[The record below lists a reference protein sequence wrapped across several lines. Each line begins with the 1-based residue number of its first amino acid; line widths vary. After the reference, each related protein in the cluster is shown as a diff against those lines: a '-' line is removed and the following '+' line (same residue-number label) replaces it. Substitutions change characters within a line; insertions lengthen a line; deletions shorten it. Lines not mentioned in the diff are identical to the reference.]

1 MKAVL
6 FDLDGVI
13 TDTAK
18 YHFEAWRAISK
29 TLDIE
34 VNEDLNERLKGVS
47 REESLNRILLS
58 ANKEDMYTKEE
69 KDKLCKA
76 KNDVYIELINSL
88 TPKDILPGIE
98 EFIKELK
105 ENNIKLGVASAS
117 KNAPRI
123 LEALGI
129 KDEFDCIVNPSLV
142 SRGKPSPDIFI
153 EGCRMLNV
161 DSKDCIGIEDSY
173 SGIKAINLANMI
185 SIGVGKRDILK
196 ECNYIVENTELLE
209 YKLLHKIWSEQE
221 TRKLG

>member
-98 EFIKELK
+98 AFIKELK
-105 ENNIKLGVASAS
+105 K
-117 KNAPRI
+117 K
-123 LEALGI
+123 
-129 KDEFDCIVNPSLV
+129 
-142 SRGKPSPDIFI
+142 
-153 EGCRMLNV
+153 
-161 DSKDCIGIEDSY
+161 
-173 SGIKAINLANMI
+173 
-185 SIGVGKRDILK
+185 
-196 ECNYIVENTELLE
+196 
-209 YKLLHKIWSEQE
+209 
-221 TRKLG
+221 

>member
-98 EFIKELK
+98 AFIKELK
-105 ENNIKLGVASAS
+105 KNNIKLGIASAS

-161 DSKDCIGIEDSY
+161 DSKD
-173 SGIKAINLANMI
+173 
-185 SIGVGKRDILK
+185 
-196 ECNYIVENTELLE
+196 
-209 YKLLHKIWSEQE
+209 
-221 TRKLG
+221 